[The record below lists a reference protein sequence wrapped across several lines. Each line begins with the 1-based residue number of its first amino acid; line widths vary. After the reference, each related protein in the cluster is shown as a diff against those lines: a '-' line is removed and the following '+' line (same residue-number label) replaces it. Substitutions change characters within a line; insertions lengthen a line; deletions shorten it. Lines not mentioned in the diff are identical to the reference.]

1 MGLVVGLR
9 LWDVPGDNRSG
20 PLPYG
25 WPAKLCSLRIL
36 SWVSRQSGG
45 GQYTQSPCPGNR
57 LRPVVDTELAVD
69 IVGMGLD
76 RVQREEEPGSDLWI
90 GQPFGDELQH
100 FEFAFA
106 QWLNQVRS
114 GGLSF

>member
-1 MGLVVGLR
+1 MSKVQGL
-9 LWDVPGDNRSG
+9 
-20 PLPYG
+20 
-25 WPAKLCSLRIL
+25 
-36 SWVSRQSGG
+36 GG
-45 GQYTQSPCPGNR
+45 VQNPQITCPGNR

-106 QWLNQVRS
+106 QWLYQVRS